1 MKMTVDAHCH
11 LPESPDAIADTIHAV
26 KKSGITKLFLGGICP
41 EDWQR
46 QQNLRTKFGDL
57 IATSFGL
64 HPWYVNR
71 STESECENGFTL
83 LTSIIAGSASVTTW
97 DIPWG
102 IGETGLDHAVAKTN
116 SDRQRQ
122 RKWFKRHLEL
132 SLAFGIPVV
141 IHSVKAY
148 GTIIECLSEAT
159 DTSVE
164 HESGYRSGYGKSVQG
179 KLVQEK
185 SGQGM
190 LVKGMVHGFRGE
202 RNIIKEFSKAGIL
215 MSIGPNAFF
224 GKEFLHLAEIPDHLL
239 TIESDA
245 PQGAMGRRHDCSIPI
260 NPSTV
265 VELAGRIA
273 KIRERGET
281 DQQILNLAERNL
293 ERVFARPQLHNS

>member
-1 MKMTVDAHCH
+1 MKVDAHCH
-11 LPESPDAIADTIHAV
+11 LPESPDAIADTIHAA
-26 KKSGITKLFLGGICP
+26 KKSGITKLFLGGISP

-46 QQNLRTKFGDL
+46 QQNLRIQFGDL

-83 LTSIIAGSASVTTW
+83 LTSIIAGSASMTTW
-97 DIPWG
+97 DMPWG
-102 IGETGLDHAVAKTN
+102 IGETGLDHAVAKTS

-132 SLAFGIPVV
+132 SLASGIPVV

-148 GTIIECLSEAT
+148 GTIIECLSETT

-179 KLVQEK
+179 K
-185 SGQGM
+185 SGQGKS
-190 LVKGMVHGFRGE
+190 VQGMVHAFRGE

-245 PQGAMGRRHDCSIPI
+245 PQGAMGRRHDCGTPI
-260 NPSTV
+260 TPSMV
-265 VELAGRIA
+265 IELAGRIA

-281 DQQILNLAERNL
+281 PAQILNLAAKNL
-293 ERVFARPQLHNS
+293 ERVFARSQPRNP